1 MDNITLLM
9 EEANRA
15 FKTADHLAY
24 VTYPVV
30 TDRKLLMVIVEHL
43 HRAITKSVEA
53 ILAYEYLYKRI
64 NHLPRDVSTQF
75 SLFGETAVHYGIKKD
90 LVSIMREINEIVD
103 HRDKS
108 PIEFVRKDR
117 FIIASDTFHLK
128 TVTIEKVKSYIQHI
142 KHLLEKINEA
152 KTIYDG
158 RFSRD
163 SQRRVEACRP

>member
-1 MDNITLLM
+1 MDNITSLM

-24 VTYPVV
+24 VTYPIV
-30 TDRKLLMVIVEHL
+30 TDKKLLMVIVEHL
-43 HRAITKSVEA
+43 HRAIAKSVEA

-75 SLFGETAVHYGIKKD
+75 SLFGETAVRYGIKKD
-90 LVSIMREINEIVD
+90 LVSIMKEINEIID

-117 FIIASDTFHLK
+117 FIIASDTFRLK

-142 KHLLEKINEA
+142 KYLLEKINEV